1 MKADIVTRLQELHDA
16 LLADEDNCIPF
27 DCIDDAIN
35 EIWAYRAEVAID
47 AEELARLRERVT
59 MLVEAAAEDAERAAR
74 LKRTITNKEP
84 LL

>member
-1 MKADIVTRLQELHDA
+1 MKADILTRLQELQED

-35 EIWAYRAEVAID
+35 EILAYRAEVAID

-59 MLVEAAAEDAERAAR
+59 MLVEAAAEDARRAAR
-74 LKRTITNKEP
+74 LERVITNKEP